1 MKLSLLVRIGMCI
14 MSGFGV
20 GLVQIYLGD
29 LDGLGGLLIFYGA
42 SGLLFAAGILFPY
55 LNRDRAVNL
64 SAFGL
69 AAASAASYW
78 CAVWLAVE
86 IPIVDGNELLSFTVA
101 SVAGALI
108 VMAALVVM
116 TSIRMT
122 GSLIAA
128 VLFVGVVGGPMT
140 NATLP
145 KDGLLI
151 LLGHAGW
158 HLLLCLAIYF
168 GTRSYNA
175 RTRLAA

>member
-14 MSGFGV
+14 LSGIGV
-20 GLVQIYLGD
+20 GLAQIYLAD
-29 LDGLGGLLIFYGA
+29 FDGFGGLLFFYST
-42 SGLLFAAGILFPY
+42 SGLLFAAGVMFPY
-55 LNRDRAVNL
+55 LNRNRAMNL

-78 CAVWLAVE
+78 CAVWLALE
-86 IPIVDGNELLSFTVA
+86 MPIVAGNELRSFTIA

-116 TSIRMT
+116 IPIRMT
-122 GSLIAA
+122 GSLVAA
-128 VLFVGVVGGPMT
+128 VLFVGIIGGPVT

-145 KDGLLI
+145 KGGLLI
-151 LLGHAGW
+151 LVGHASW
-158 HLLLCLAIYF
+158 HLLLCLGIYF

-175 RTRLAA
+175 GARPAA

>member
-1 MKLSLLVRIGMCI
+1 MRLSLLVRTGMCI
-14 MSGFGV
+14 LSGFGV
-20 GLVQIYLGD
+20 GLVQIYFGD
-29 LDGLGGLLIFYGA
+29 FDGFGGLLVYYGT
-42 SGLLFAAGILFPY
+42 SGLLFAAGVLFPY
-55 LNRDRAVNL
+55 LNRDRAMNL

-69 AAASAASYW
+69 VAASAASYW

-86 IPIVDGNELLSFTVA
+86 MPIVVGSELLSFTIA
-101 SVAGALI
+101 SIAGALI

-122 GSLIAA
+122 GSLIGA
-128 VLFVGVVGGPMT
+128 VLFVGVVGGPVT

-168 GTRSYNA
+168 GTRPYNA
-175 RTRLAA
+175 RARLAS